1 MFCFPQKGV
10 LGGHEN
16 EKGSPTSKPSSSS
29 GKASI
34 WQNAGKS
41 TPDGHSQKKKKKKIK
56 EELHLSTA
64 TEHHKKQEVERS
76 DAGIQRTALNF
87 RAVDAKGAAKLRE
100 QLSAHHTH

>member
-1 MFCFPQKGV
+1 MSCVAQKGA
-10 LGGHEN
+10 LGSHGQNRHR
-16 EKGSPTSKPSSSS
+16 SPTSKPSSPS

-41 TPDGHSQKKKKKKIK
+41 TPDGHSHKKKKKVR

-64 TEHHKKQEVERS
+64 TEHHKKHEVEKA
-76 DAGIQRTALNF
+76 DVGIQRTALNF